1 MAPILV
7 SEVRASRVPFG
18 ATTKNSEFLEIEP
31 PKGVLG
37 IHPPLGVSV
46 EVRATMWKMMV
57 AFPVLDTETLR
68 APGLR
73 LAEVSWNL
81 VIYQIAVETLFLQSF
96 RSPTCG

>member
-1 MAPILV
+1 V
-7 SEVRASRVPFG
+7 SDVRASRLPFG
-18 ATTKNSEFLEIEP
+18 ATTKNSEFLEIG

-37 IHPPLGVSV
+37 IHPPPGVSV
-46 EVRATMWKMMV
+46 DVRATMWKMIV

-81 VIYQIAVETLFLQSF
+81 VMYQIAVETLFFQSL
-96 RSPTCG
+96 RSPMCG